1 MEPNTIYTP
10 EELCEI
16 LRADW
21 TVANSIRLPI
31 FAQKNFMDTFVL
43 REPSKNVFVK
53 FFKSFLV
60 NRNGCVPTRSV
71 LECIKTLKPRDFQID
86 VKREQ
91 LIKLLEY
98 FKEKNCL
105 AVKICFGLDKPLSQ
119 NGRIQLILSGNFCDT
134 GNYETT
140 QDNPYRN
147 AEGEI
152 EYFLNF
158 SNKKISQE
166 QFKNYHQTLFGEI
179 TNPDEGVVAGYLIST
194 DTFLSL
200 LKKEAYFGNA
210 RTIRFALAMNKFT
223 TGRDQSRQQILML
236 KIKSP
241 QIKNYYMW
249 LFDRNHVECD
259 TLDCPPRM
267 GCTV

>member
-1 MEPNTIYTP
+1 MEPNAIYTP

-21 TVANSIRLPI
+21 TVANSIALAD
-31 FAQKNFMDTFVL
+31 FASRNFMDTFLL
-43 REPSKNVFVK
+43 REYRKNVFIN
-53 FFKSFLV
+53 FFKDFLV
-60 NRNGCVPTRSV
+60 NRNGCVQTQSV
-71 LECIKTLKPRDFQID
+71 FECRKALKPRDYQID

-98 FKEKNCL
+98 FKEKKCL
-105 AVKICFGLDKPLSQ
+105 GVKICFGLDKPLSK
-119 NGRIQLILSGNFCDT
+119 NGRIQLILSGNFCET
-134 GNYETT
+134 GIYETT

-147 AEGEI
+147 TKGEI

-158 SNKKISQE
+158 SNRKISQE
-166 QFKNYHQTLFGEI
+166 QFKTYHRTLFSEI
-179 TNPDEGVVAGYLIST
+179 TNPDEGVVAGYIVST

-200 LKKEAYFGNA
+200 LKKEAYFGTA
-210 RTIRFALAMNKFT
+210 RTIRFELAMNKFT
-223 TGRDQSRQQILML
+223 TGFDQSRQQILML

-241 QIKNYYMW
+241 QIKNYHIW
-249 LFDRNHVECD
+249 LFDRNHVQCD